1 MKSALL
7 KLHLAVFIWGFTGIL
22 GKAITLNSGWLT
34 WWRMLI
40 TVLSLWLLYGYK
52 KRIQKISLKDFY
64 RIGFVGFILAL
75 HWLCF
80 YGSIKLSNV
89 SIALTCLSTSGLVAA
104 LLEPVFFKRKIR
116 TSEILLGTLT
126 LVGVFI
132 IYYTNLHFSTGIY
145 IGLLAMLLT
154 VFTSILNKKLVN
166 DFKSETITVY
176 QLTGGFAALTVL
188 MPLYHFLFPT
198 ANIFPVKYDWLWL
211 VILAWVCTIWTYFL
225 YVAALRKITPFTM
238 NLTLTL
244 EPVYGIILAFALYK
258 ENESLSNYFYIGFIL
273 ILLAVFLQTR
283 SLVKKDKTDYSG
295 NLSST

>member
-7 KLHLAVFIWGFTGIL
+7 KLHIAVFIWGFTGIL
-22 GKAITLNSGWLT
+22 GRAITLNSGWLT

-64 RIGFVGFILAL
+64 RIGFVGFILAM
-75 HWLCF
+75 HWMCF
-80 YGSIKLSNV
+80 YGSIKISNV

-104 LLEPVFFKRKIR
+104 LLEPLFFKRR
-116 TSEILLGTLT
+116 VRASEILLGTLT

-176 QLTGGFAALTVL
+176 QLTGGFIALTVL
-188 MPLYHFLFPT
+188 MPFYHFLFPT
-198 ANIFPVKYDWLWL
+198 DN
-211 VILAWVCTIWTYFL
+211 TFL
-225 YVAALRKITPFTM
+225 
-238 NLTLTL
+238 
-244 EPVYGIILAFALYK
+244 
-258 ENESLSNYFYIGFIL
+258 
-273 ILLAVFLQTR
+273 
-283 SLVKKDKTDYSG
+283 
-295 NLSST
+295 

>member
-1 MKSALL
+1 M
-7 KLHLAVFIWGFTGIL
+7 FIWGFTGVL

-40 TVLSLWLLYGYK
+40 TVVTLLLIFGYK
-52 KRIQKISLKDFY
+52 KRIQKITLKDFY
-64 RIGFVGFILAL
+64 RIGFVGFLLAL

-80 YGSIKLSNV
+80 YGSIKMSNV
-89 SIALTCLSTSGLVAA
+89 SIALTCLSTSGLASA
-104 LLEPVFFKRKIR
+104 LLEPLFFKRKIK
-116 TSEILLGTLT
+116 TSEIFLGMLT
-126 LVGVFI
+126 LAGVFI
-132 IYYTNLHFSTGIY
+132 VYYTNLHFSTGIY

-166 DFKSETITVY
+166 DYKSETITVY
-176 QLTGGFAALTVL
+176 QLTGGFVALTIL
-188 MPLYHFLFPT
+188 MPLYHYLFPT
-198 ANIFPVKYDWLWL
+198 ENIFPAKFDWLWL

-258 ENESLSNYFYIGFIL
+258 ENESLSNYFYIGFVL

-283 SLVKKDKTDYSG
+283 SLVKKEKLTHSG
-295 NLSST
+295 NLSNT